1 MKLIW
6 AAGGNESPLGEE
18 ELTLTTVTA
27 GQSNAGQL
35 ACDFTSAAA
44 QLLSPR
50 TALMYAR
57 HLAAN
62 DPLLFWC
69 GLVLCGAVP
78 LFAAAGMSVGD
89 LALAV
94 NPWIK
99 PIKFAISFASFL
111 WTAASLLLWL
121 SLSPA
126 MLRTVRCTLSAS
138 VAVEM
143 MSLTIQAWR
152 SAHFSLAGR
161 IDALATMATNGAIFG
176 VTAATVWLLYM
187 YCEGRARIHVPDQ
200 LFITAV
206 RLGLSIFLIG
216 NAIGGYMLARGS
228 HTVGALDNGPGLPFL
243 KWSTVAGDLRI
254 AHFIALHA
262 IQVLPLFAYLLLQ
275 MEPQL
280 HFKARRRAL
289 WIAALLLML
298 VVGGTFIQAA
308 IGQPLIASKTAVQH
322 VVAMSRR

>member
-18 ELTLTTVTA
+18 ELTLTTVAA
-27 GQSNAGQL
+27 GESNTWQA
-35 ACDFTSAAA
+35 ARDFTSAAA
-44 QLLSPR
+44 RLLSPR
-50 TALMYAR
+50 TALAYGR
-57 HLAAN
+57 HLAAS

-69 GLVLCGAVP
+69 GLILCGAVP
-78 LFAAAGMSVGD
+78 FFAAAGMSVST
-89 LALAV
+89 LALAA

-99 PIKFAISFASFL
+99 PVKFAISFASFL
-111 WTAASLLLWL
+111 WTAATLLLWL
-121 SLSPA
+121 TLSPA
-126 MLRTVRCTLSAS
+126 MLRIIRCTLSIS

-143 MSLTIQAWR
+143 TSLTIQAWR
-152 SAHFSLAGR
+152 SAHFSIAGR

-187 YCEGRARIHVPDQ
+187 YCGNRARIHVPDRS
-200 LFITAV
+200 FITAV
-206 RLGLSIFLIG
+206 RLGLAIFLAG
-216 NAIGGYMLARGS
+216 NAIGGYMLARGA
-228 HTVGALDNGPGLPFL
+228 HTVGALDNGPSLPFL

-262 IQVLPLFAYLLLQ
+262 IQVLPLLAYLFLQ

-280 HFKARRRAL
+280 HFRTRQRAV
-289 WIAALLLML
+289 WAAALLLML

-308 IGQPLIASKTAVQH
+308 MGQPLIATRTAMQH
-322 VVAMSRR
+322 IVAMSRR